1 MINYIEKGSYL
12 HDEIHRQGYAIRQ
25 RDGIW
30 ITSNDIA
37 VQAIIDTFDP
47 LPFAQAEAKELIKEA
62 SAAKRLQYVTQAAGK
77 SAEYIFKAQE
87 AKQFGIDG
95 TVGVFMQARMN
106 ATSETAATVA
116 AVWNGRA
123 AAWEM
128 IGGNIAAL
136 EDKGANDIDAA
147 TDWTQCQIIA
157 DGIIASIEAI

>member
-1 MINYIEKGSYL
+1 MINYTNKGIWL
-12 HDEIHRQGYAIRQ
+12 HNAIGNAGYRIIN

-30 ITSNDIA
+30 ITSNDAA
-37 VQAIIDTFDP
+37 VQAIIDSFDP
-47 LPFAQAEAKELIKEA
+47 LPYAKAEATEAIKEA
-62 SAAKRLQYVTQAAGK
+62 SAAKRLRYVTQAAGK

-95 TVGVFMQARMN
+95 SVGVFMQARMT
-106 ATSETAATVA
+106 ATGETAATVA
-116 AVWNGRA
+116 AIWNGRA

-128 IGGNIAAL
+128 VGGNIAAL